1 MNHDF
6 DIAAK
11 SYDQTFTNSNIG
23 KAQRQQVYKY
33 LNKLID
39 RSNSLR
45 VLELNCGTGE
55 DAKYISQ
62 YGHKVI
68 ATDISNEMIQ
78 IAKAKN
84 NELSTSFYQQDITK
98 ITSKT
103 FDEKFDLIF
112 SNFGGFNCLSKTE
125 LTAFLDLA
133 PQLLS
138 TKGKLVL
145 VVMPKHTIW
154 ETIYFSLKGQTKK
167 AKRRTSETF
176 VLANVEGI
184 DVKTW
189 YFNPS
194 EIAKNA
200 LHFDLIN
207 TRPIGLWVPPSYLEH
222 SVLGKK
228 SILNILKKLDLV
240 FSWSFLSKY
249 ADHYYIELEKK
260 SADSQ

>member
-6 DIAAK
+6 DIAAS

-23 KAQRQQVYKY
+23 KAQRQQVYTY
-33 LNKLID
+33 LRKLID
-39 RSNSLR
+39 QPTPLR
-45 VLELNCGTGE
+45 ILELNCGTGE
-55 DAKYISQ
+55 DARYISQ

-78 IAKAKN
+78 VAKAKN
-84 NELSTSFYQQDITK
+84 KEFTTSFHQQNITK

-103 FDEKFDLIF
+103 FNEKFDLIF
-112 SNFGGFNCLSKTE
+112 SNFGGFNCLSKKE
-125 LTAFLDLA
+125 LTIFLDLA

-138 TKGKLVL
+138 KKGKLVL
-145 VVMPKHTIW
+145 VIMPKHTVW
-154 ETIYFSLKGQTKK
+154 ERVYFSLKGQIKK
-167 AKRRTSETF
+167 ARRRISKTF
-176 VLANVEGI
+176 VLANVDGV

-200 LHFDLIN
+200 LHFNLIK
-207 TRPIGLWVPPSYLEH
+207 TKPIGLWVPPSYLEH
-222 SVLGKK
+222 SILGKK
-228 SILNILKKLDLV
+228 SILNILKKLDTV
-240 FSWSFLSKY
+240 FRWTFLSKY

-260 SADSQ
+260 PVNPQ

>member
-6 DIAAK
+6 DIAAS

-23 KAQRQQVYKY
+23 KAQRQQVYTY

-39 RSNSLR
+39 RSNPLD

-55 DAKYISQ
+55 DASYISQ
-62 YGHKVI
+62 HGHKVI
-68 ATDISNEMIQ
+68 AIDISNEMIQ
-78 IAKAKN
+78 VAKAKN
-84 NELSTSFYQQDITK
+84 KEFSASFYQQDITK
-98 ITSKT
+98 ITTET
-103 FDEKFDLIF
+103 FDKKFDLIF

-138 TKGKLVL
+138 KKGKLVL

-154 ETIYFSLKGQTKK
+154 ERIYFSLKGQIKK
-167 AKRRTSETF
+167 ARRRISKTF
-176 VLANVEGI
+176 VLANVDGI

-200 LHFDLIN
+200 LHFKLMN
-207 TRPIGLWVPPSYLEH
+207 TRPIGLWIPPSYLEH
-222 SVLGKK
+222 SLLGKK
-228 SILNILKKLDLV
+228 SILNILKRLDMV

-260 SADSQ
+260 SVDPQ